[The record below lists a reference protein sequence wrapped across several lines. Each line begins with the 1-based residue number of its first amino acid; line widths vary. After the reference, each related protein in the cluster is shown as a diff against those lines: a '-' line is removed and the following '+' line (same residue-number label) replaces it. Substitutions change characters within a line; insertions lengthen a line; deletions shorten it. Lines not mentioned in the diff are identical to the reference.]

1 MKGKSRISRQE
12 SVNFR
17 NRFARKQKGFTL
29 IEMVVAVG
37 IIGIIA
43 LVLYPS
49 ILNTL
54 ETRKLENTTRQVVTS
69 LQRAKFEAVKTR
81 INHRLRFDYINQ
93 GEMNLWSYVVEREDN
108 PGSWNSMP
116 GFNRKF
122 MPAEFNVTVNF
133 PNQIVQFSPLGFI
146 SNYNVAQSSLTVQSA
161 KLNDYNT
168 YDERVVSIY
177 VGGSVQYTKSQGGE

>member
-1 MKGKSRISRQE
+1 MKGKSRISRQK
-12 SVNFR
+12 SANPR
-17 NRFARKQKGFTL
+17 NRFAPKQKGFTL
-29 IEMVVAVG
+29 IEMVVAMA
-37 IIGIIA
+37 IIGILC

-54 ETRKLENTTRQVVTS
+54 ETRKLENSTRQVVTS

-81 INHRLRFDYINQ
+81 INHRVRFDFINQ

-122 MPAEFNVTVNF
+122 IPAQFNVTVNF

-146 SNYNVAQSSLTVQSA
+146 SNYNVVQSSLTVQSS
-161 KLNDYNT
+161 KLNDYNQF
-168 YDERVVSIY
+168 DQRLLSVFI
-177 VGGSVQYTKSQGGE
+177 GGSVRYTKSQSGG

>member
-1 MKGKSRISRQE
+1 MKDKSKISRQK
-12 SVNFR
+12 SVNSR
-17 NRFARKQKGFTL
+17 NRCARKQKGFTL
-29 IEMVVAVG
+29 IEIVVAVG

-81 INHRLRFDYINQ
+81 INHRVRFDYIPQ
-93 GEMNLWSYVVEREDN
+93 GEMYLWSYVVEREDN

-122 MPAEFNVTVNF
+122 LPTEFTVTVNF

-146 SNYNVAQSSLTVQSA
+146 SNYDINQSNLTVQSS
-161 KLNDYNT
+161 KLDLYSQS
-168 YDERVVSIY
+168 DQRVVSVFI
-177 VGGSVQYTKSQGGE
+177 GGSVQYTKSQSGE

>member
-1 MKGKSRISRQE
+1 MKSKSRISQQKR
-12 SVNFR
+12 VNPR
-17 NRFARKQKGFTL
+17 NWFVPKQKGFTL

-37 IIGIIA
+37 IIGILA

-81 INHRLRFDYINQ
+81 INHRVRFDYIQQ
-93 GEMNLWSYVVEREDN
+93 GEMHLWSYVVEREDN

-122 MPAEFNVTVNF
+122 IPTEFTVTVNF
-133 PNQIVQFSPLGFI
+133 PSQIVQFSPLGFI
-146 SNYNVAQSSLTVQSA
+146 SNYDINQSNLTVQSS
-161 KLNDYNT
+161 KLDLYNQS
-168 YDERVVSIY
+168 DQRVISVFI
-177 VGGSVQYTKSQGGE
+177 GGSVQYTKSQSGE

>member
-1 MKGKSRISRQE
+1 MKSKSRISRQK
-12 SVNFR
+12 SVNPR

-43 LVLYPS
+43 LVLYPT

-54 ETRKLENTTRQVVTS
+54 ETRKLENTTRQVMTS

-81 INHRLRFDYINQ
+81 INHRVRFDFINQ

-122 MPAEFNVTVNF
+122 IPAEFNVTVNF
-133 PNQIVQFSPLGFI
+133 PNDIVQFSPLGFI
-146 SNYNVAQSSLTVQSA
+146 SNYDINQNSLTVESS
-161 KLNDYNT
+161 KLDFYNQ
-168 YDERVVSIY
+168 YDQRVVSIFI
-177 VGGSVQYTKSQGGE
+177 GGSVQYNKSQSGE

>member
-1 MKGKSRISRQE
+1 MKSKSRISRQKG
-12 SVNFR
+12 VNPKNWFVP
-17 NRFARKQKGFTL
+17 KQKGFTL

-37 IIGIIA
+37 VIGILA

-49 ILNTL
+49 IINTL
-54 ETRKLENTTRQVVTS
+54 ETRKLENETRQVVTS

-81 INHRLRFDYINQ
+81 INHRVRFDYINQ
-93 GEMNLWSYVVEREDN
+93 GTMNLWSYVVEREDN

-122 MPAEFNVTVNF
+122 IPHEFTVTVNF

-146 SNYNVAQSSLTVQSA
+146 SNYDINQSNLTVQSS
-161 KLNDYNT
+161 KLDLYNQ
-168 YDERVVSIY
+168 YDLRVISVFI
-177 VGGSVQYTKSQGGE
+177 GGSVQYTKSQSGG

>member
-1 MKGKSRISRQE
+1 MKSKSRIFRQK
-12 SVNFR
+12 SVYPR
-17 NRFARKQKGFTL
+17 NWFAAKQKGFTL
-29 IEMVVAVG
+29 IEIVVAVA
-37 IIGIIA
+37 IIGIVA

-81 INHRLRFDYINQ
+81 INHRVRFDYINQ

-122 MPAEFNVTVNF
+122 IPHEFTVTVSF
-133 PNQIVQFSPLGFI
+133 PNDIVQFSPLGFI
-146 SNYNVAQSSLTVQSA
+146 SNYDINQNSLTVQSS
-161 KLNDYNT
+161 KLDFYNQS
-168 YDERVVSIY
+168 DQRVVSVFI
-177 VGGSVQYTKSQGGE
+177 GGSVQYTKSQSGE